1 MYRTLTL
8 LALSGLVAACGSGQG
23 GDVPSV
29 GDQSPP
35 LNGDAPA
42 NYSDTPATS
51 DQAPLNNTDQAG
63 MNEEAPTGGAIIGG
77 CVGTT
82 TPAQF
87 LEIMAN
93 AICAQVPRCPAGPDE
108 VSSWAAACD
117 YLRDCASNPAQCDFS
132 LEESIPVCP
141 SGVESCLTAAFESLA
156 CDVTGDP
163 FEAIDFNEIPEC
175 SGIVPE
181 TSVEQ
186 TPEGDPI
193 TDDINDGFGGA
204 GG

>member
-1 MYRTLTL
+1 MHRTLTL
-8 LALSGLVAACGSGQG
+8 LALSGLVAACGG
-23 GDVPSV
+23 GAGGEGVTNDS
-29 GDQSPP
+29 QSPP

-51 DQAPLNNTDQAG
+51 DQAPLNSTDQAG
-63 MNEEAPTGGAIIGG
+63 MNDEAPTGGAVIGG

-87 LEIMAN
+87 LAIMRDAV
-93 AICAQVPRCPAGPDE
+93 CAQVPRCPAGPE
-108 VSSWAAACD
+108 GVNAWAEACA
-117 YLRDCASNPAQCDFS
+117 YLTGCVSNPAQCEIS

-141 SGVESCLTAAFESLA
+141 AGVESCLTAVVESLD
-156 CDVTGDP
+156 CDITGDP
-163 FEAIDFNEIPEC
+163 FEQVDYHEIPEC

-186 TPEGDPI
+186 TPQPDPI
-193 TDDINDGFGGA
+193 TDDVNGFGGA